1 MAVME
6 VTVGR
11 ERRQVL
17 LGAHLGPLHNGGEP
31 QLDKP
36 SPAKTLLVEGERG
49 REGREGRREGREG
62 GREGRERR
70 REGGER
76 EREGGELSRSVW
88 VKEGQRSNVKE

>member
-36 SPAKTLLVEGERG
+36 SPAKTLLVEGEGG
-49 REGREGRREGREG
+49 REGSEGRRGVGRREGER
-62 GREGRERR
+62 GRGR
-70 REGGER
+70 GI
-76 EREGGELSRSVW
+76 
-88 VKEGQRSNVKE
+88 K

>member
-17 LGAHLGPLHNGGEP
+17 LGAHLCPLHNGGEP

-36 SPAKTLLVEGERG
+36 SPAKTLLVERERG
-49 REGREGRREGREG
+49 REGREGGRG
-62 GREGRERR
+62 
-70 REGGER
+70 
-76 EREGGELSRSVW
+76 EREGGE
-88 VKEGQRSNVKE
+88 